1 MAQINSDINLHD
13 LTMLVL
19 NKSEF
24 ANIDSEPLANEV
36 VKKYIEIR
44 RIVLKKLQEHTNYGE
59 WI

>member
-1 MAQINSDINLHD
+1 MAQIDPDINLHD

-19 NKSEF
+19 SKSEF
-24 ANIDSEPLANEV
+24 INIDSEPLANEV
-36 VKKYIEIR
+36 VKKYIDIR

>member
-1 MAQINSDINLHD
+1 MAQIDPNINLHD
-13 LTMLVL
+13 LTMFVL

-24 ANIDSEPLANEV
+24 VNVDSEPLANEV
-36 VKKYIEIR
+36 VQKYIDIR